1 MSATD
6 RLTQVAVGARSA
18 RAAVEAS
25 HRAIDRDGRAGIWIE
40 LVDREV
46 ALHRADDIDRRR
58 DAGRSLPLA
67 GTTLAV
73 KGNIDVEGLDTTAGC
88 PAYARRAMHSAP
100 AVQALVDAGTV
111 VIGVT
116 NMDQFATG
124 LVGTR
129 SPFGVCPN
137 AQWDGLVSG
146 GSSSG
151 SAVAVA
157 TGMVDL
163 ALGTDTAGSGRVP
176 AAANGIVGIKPTRG
190 RVSLRGV
197 VPACASLDCVSVF
210 STDVHLAALAAAVA
224 ADAGPDGDPWRRRP
238 QPMDPPAPAQ
248 LRIGVAAGADL
259 DFDGDERSAVEHE
272 RAIDALVRAL
282 PPTAHATRLP
292 DADVEHLVATGRLLY
307 EGSFVAERYASV
319 GEFIEA
325 HPDEVDPVVGSII
338 TAAGALPAW
347 RLAADH
353 ERLAAARQ
361 RSAAIFDAFDVVVLP
376 TVPRV
381 PTIEQVRAEPIA
393 VNSML
398 GTYTNFVNLL
408 DLAAITFP
416 VTGGPDPDRPP
427 ASISLIGPAWT
438 DDTLVSLAG
447 SILGQIASRPTR

>member
-1 MSATD
+1 MSTTD
-6 RLTQVAVGARSA
+6 HVTRAAAGARSA

-25 HRAIDRDGRAGIWIE
+25 HRAIDRDRRAGIWIE
-40 LVDREV
+40 LVDR
-46 ALHRADDIDRRR
+46 ALALQRADDVDRRR
-58 DAGRSLPLA
+58 GSGAPLPLA

-88 PAYARRAMHSAP
+88 PTYARRAASSAP
-100 AVQALVDAGTV
+100 VVQALVDAGTV

-137 AQWDGLVSG
+137 AHWDGLVSG

-151 SAVAVA
+151 SGVAVA

-190 RVSLRGV
+190 RVSLCGV

-210 STDVHLAALAAAVA
+210 SADVHLAALAVAVA
-224 ADAGPDGDPWRRRP
+224 AAAGPDGDPWRRRP
-238 QPMDPPAPAQ
+238 VPTRPPTAP
-248 LRIGVAAGADL
+248 LRVGIAGRADL
-259 DFDGDERSAVEHE
+259 DFDGDERSAVGHE
-272 RAIDALVRAL
+272 QAIDALVRAL
-282 PPTAHATRLP
+282 PPSARATELP
-292 DADVEHLVATGRLLY
+292 GADVEHLVATGRLLY
-307 EGSFVAERYASV
+307 EGAFVAERYASV
-319 GEFIEA
+319 GGFIEE
-325 HPDEVDPVVGSII
+325 HPGDVDPVVGSII
-338 TAAGALPAW
+338 TAAGRLPAW

-361 RSAAIFDAFDVVVLP
+361 RAAAIFDAFDVVVLP

-381 PTIEQVRAEPIA
+381 PTVEQVRAEPVA

-408 DLAAITFP
+408 DLAAVTLP
-416 VTGGPDPDRPP
+416 VPAGADPRRPP
-427 ASISLIGPAWT
+427 ASVSLIGPAWT

-447 SILGQIASRPTR
+447 SILGQLATRPPR